1 MSAEKGALVRILAGK
16 YKGLVMAVVDTDATS
31 VFVADG
37 RHRKLEKTKK
47 LNPKHVELLGV
58 KTSDCVTVRL
68 VDKTLTNKAL
78 WEELVTRVRL
88 DRKD

>member
-1 MSAEKGALVRILAGK
+1 MKFPKGMLVEITAGK
-16 YKGLVMAVVDTDATS
+16 YKGLVMTVVDTDGIS

-47 LNPKHVELLGV
+47 LNPKHIKVLEGLLSPEDLKLLENGM
-58 KTSDCVTVRL
+58 
-68 VDKTLTNKAL
+68 LTNRAL
-78 WEELVTRVRL
+78 WKILVTNVRL

>member
-1 MSAEKGALVRILAGK
+1 MSIEKGALVRILAGK
-16 YKGLVMAVVDTDATS
+16 YKSLVMAVVDRDDTS

-47 LNPKHVELLGV
+47 LNPLHVQELHENLFVCTDGKDVEL
-58 KTSDCVTVRL
+58 
-68 VDKTLTNKAL
+68 TNNML
-78 WEELVTRVRL
+78 WKKLVTRVRL